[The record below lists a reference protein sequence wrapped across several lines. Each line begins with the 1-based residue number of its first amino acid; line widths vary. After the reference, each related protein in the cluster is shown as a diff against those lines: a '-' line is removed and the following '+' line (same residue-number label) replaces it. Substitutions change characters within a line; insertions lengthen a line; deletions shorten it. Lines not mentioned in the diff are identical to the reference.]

1 VFLSL
6 ARELEAQGVGR
17 KVAADMFGLALR
29 SYQLKITRL
38 AQSASEPERTLW
50 EAVLGYVTTGPGR
63 SRAQIAERF
72 VRDDASDLAAV
83 LRDLVDS
90 GLLSRAGRGD
100 HAFYQRTG
108 QEAVQAMAGQ
118 QQAEALANMVWLAI
132 YDHQEVALE
141 ALLGELAHDEA
152 AVRRAVESLLADG
165 RVATEQREG
174 GQALVC
180 RRLTIP
186 IGAEQGWEAAVF
198 DHFRAVATAIAAK
211 LQLSG
216 PRSSEADLVGGSTV
230 SFSIRDG
237 HPFEREVKSLLGR
250 VRGDVNRLWSQ
261 VAAHNQ
267 AHPIDAAER
276 TEVTFYFGQNVIA
289 PGPDGG
295 NGT

>member
-1 VFLSL
+1 
-6 ARELEAQGVGR
+6 VGR

-38 AQSASEPERTLW
+38 AQSTSEPERTLW
-50 EAVLGYVTTGPGR
+50 EAVLGYVTSAPGR
-63 SRAQIAERF
+63 SRGQIAERF
-72 VRDDASDLAAV
+72 VRDDASDVAAV

-90 GLLSRAGRGD
+90 GVLSRAGRGD

-108 QEAVQAMAGQ
+108 PEAVAAMAGE

-132 YDHQEVALE
+132 YDRQEVALE
-141 ALLGELAHDEA
+141 TLLGELAQDEA
-152 AVRRAVESLLADG
+152 AVRRAVEALVADG
-165 RVATEQREG
+165 RVGSEQRERK
-174 GQALVC
+174 QVLVC

-186 IGAEQGWEAAVF
+186 VGAEQGWEAAVF

-267 AHPIDAAER
+267 AHPTDPAER